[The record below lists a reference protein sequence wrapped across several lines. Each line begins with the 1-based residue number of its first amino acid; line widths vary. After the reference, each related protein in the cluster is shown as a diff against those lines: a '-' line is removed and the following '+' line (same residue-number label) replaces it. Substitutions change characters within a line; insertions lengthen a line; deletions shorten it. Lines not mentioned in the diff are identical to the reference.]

1 MDPLIL
7 PFQKIW
13 QIINKIQAH
22 NQTDVQGFSVG
33 SIPPPPPKCSEYSIP
48 YPSIHSLLPFKI
60 FRILKKKKKIE
71 MLGSFFF
78 CQVFWYF

>member
-1 MDPLIL
+1 MDPLLL

-33 SIPPPPPKCSEYSIP
+33 SITPPPAK
-48 YPSIHSLLPFKI
+48 
-60 FRILKKKKKIE
+60 
-71 MLGSFFF
+71 M
-78 CQVFWYF
+78 Q